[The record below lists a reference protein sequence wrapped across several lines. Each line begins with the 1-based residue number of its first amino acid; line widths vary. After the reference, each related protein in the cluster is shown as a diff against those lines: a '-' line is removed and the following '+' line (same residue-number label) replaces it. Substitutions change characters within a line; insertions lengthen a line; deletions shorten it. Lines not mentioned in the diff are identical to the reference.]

1 MNKLKSVELH
11 FFVTFF
17 PLFCEFIL
25 RIEKPFVQNKLN
37 QPVLLIYVLSACQG
51 LTIQHC
57 YYILLCYELNIYQ
70 DIHQLCQTYKIIIG

>member
-25 RIEKPFVQNKLN
+25 RIEKPFVQNKLKE
-37 QPVLLIYVLSACQG
+37 PVLSIYVLSLSQG
-51 LTIQHC
+51 LTIQQC
-57 YYILLCYELNIYQ
+57 CYILLCYELNIFQYM
-70 DIHQLCQTYKIIIG
+70 HQLCHTYKIIIG